1 MDRNFYYSKLAQ
13 QHQSEI
19 SQKLANGHLLK
30 KSELHPSQNMK
41 QETRMT
47 LRLGTAF
54 TVITILLMLGF
65 LI

>member
-1 MDRNFYYSKLAQ
+1 MDRNFFYSKLAQ
-13 QHQSEI
+13 QRQSEI
-19 SQKLANGHLLK
+19 SQKLANRHMLK
-30 KSELHPSQNMK
+30 KSELQPLQNMK

-54 TVITILLMLGF
+54 TVITIILMLGF

>member
-13 QHQSEI
+13 HHQSEI
-19 SQKLANGHLLK
+19 SQKLANRHMLE
-30 KSELHPSQNMK
+30 KSELLPHQNMK

-54 TVITILLMLGF
+54 TVITILLTLGF
-65 LI
+65 LL